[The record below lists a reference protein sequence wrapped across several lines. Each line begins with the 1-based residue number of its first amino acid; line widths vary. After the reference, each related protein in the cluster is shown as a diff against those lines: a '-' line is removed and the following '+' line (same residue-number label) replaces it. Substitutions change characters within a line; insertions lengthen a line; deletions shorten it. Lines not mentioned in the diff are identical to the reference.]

1 MAGVHSNSSSHPLN
15 YNSMNGHSEQ
25 ISIISLESSGFTDS
39 FDESFIKRLATT
51 QDQGAD
57 QSIDSVLVKSGCQ
70 DYQGILGGLDDLS
83 DLKKNGKGERG
94 NSWALS
100 TAKGSLVDK
109 KKSVDGGCQN
119 VFGMPG
125 KFFCK
130 TCEEEMVSVVRY
142 LPVKEGFWDSVG
154 KLFKMK
160 CCAERGRHP
169 DIVHGCPQCQGV
181 LARITAIC

>member
-1 MAGVHSNSSSHPLN
+1 MAGVNSNSSLQPLN

-25 ISIISLESSGFTDS
+25 ISIISLESSGFSDS

-51 QDQGAD
+51 QDHGAEN
-57 QSIDSVLVKSGCQ
+57 SIDSVLVKSGCQ
-70 DYQGILGGLDDLS
+70 DYQGILGGLDELNDE
-83 DLKKNGKGERG
+83 KKER

-109 KKSVDGGCQN
+109 KKSMDGGCQN

-160 CCAERGRHP
+160 CCAERGRQP
-169 DIVHGCPQCQGV
+169 DIVHGCPKCQGM
-181 LARITAIC
+181 LARITAIY